1 MGGLVSRG
9 ACLAVGLMAGG
20 LAGPAM
26 AQEAVDWTG
35 FYAGVFAGYG
45 LDTAIATSTTMA
57 PVTVENNPGEFLT
70 IGNSDYNE
78 RFQALFG
85 GLQVGYNYQFDNF
98 VFGIE
103 GALALGG
110 FNKARGSNLVLNQVD
125 GADFTNLAA
134 DERTEFSIDWL
145 TTFAGRAGMDFDGWL
160 VYGKAGVAVAD
171 LSAVSSATFSL
182 DSNDPA
188 PFLPNGT
195 YTSGS
200 TTDALRVGAVIGIG
214 VEKKLTEAVSL
225 GLEYNYVDLGSLD
238 VTAPAGLGGILGGGG
253 DTERFTASMHSVRA
267 ALNYHF

>member
-1 MGGLVSRG
+1 MKDAARHRSRGFCGCCIWQPEIEMGGLVSRG

-98 VFGIE
+98 VFGVE
-103 GALALGG
+103 GALPW
-110 FNKARGSNLVLNQVD
+110 
-125 GADFTNLAA
+125 AA
-134 DERTEFSIDWL
+134 STR
-145 TTFAGRAGMDFDGWL
+145 RAGAIL
-160 VYGKAGVAVAD
+160 C
-171 LSAVSSATFSL
+171 SIRS
-182 DSNDPA
+182 
-188 PFLPNGT
+188 
-195 YTSGS
+195 
-200 TTDALRVGAVIGIG
+200 
-214 VEKKLTEAVSL
+214 
-225 GLEYNYVDLGSLD
+225 
-238 VTAPAGLGGILGGGG
+238 TAPILRTSLLMSAPNFLLTG
-253 DTERFTASMHSVRA
+253 
-267 ALNYHF
+267 